1 VHYYFLGPFPGGNCG
16 ELLGDWTGPR
26 KGTAELYWPTH
37 KFAMQ
42 GLPTIEGWLDKQGGV
57 RKSWK
62 RRYFVLDGK
71 KLKYF
76 KQQKDAP
83 SKPIDFILLD
93 VRRSFLVQA
102 ATSCFQS
109 LKIGANRTIVL
120 RFFISHCPFM
130 SQRTSKIIYIRDK
143 VRPTDPSPGCGFA
156 VETPSRTPP
165 PLHLFISFF
174 VHLFYLFVNSCAA
187 VPKALRVLAFAL
199 SVTGN

>member
-1 VHYYFLGPFPGGNCG
+1 
-16 ELLGDWTGPR
+16 
-26 KGTAELYWPTH
+26 
-37 KFAMQ
+37 MQ

-93 VRRSFLVQA
+93 VRVLLSVQA
-102 ATSCFQS
+102 ATTCLKS
-109 LKIGANRTIVL
+109 LKIGQIVRL
-120 RFFISHCPFM
+120 YCASFSYHPFM

-156 VETPSRTPP
+156 IETPSRTPP
-165 PLHLFISFF
+165 YIYLSLFF
-174 VHLFYLFVNSCAA
+174 VHLFYLFVNSC
-187 VPKALRVLAFAL
+187 F
-199 SVTGN
+199 SG

>member
-1 VHYYFLGPFPGGNCG
+1 MNSGAGARARERPSF
-16 ELLGDWTGPR
+16 TG
-26 KGTAELYWPTH
+26 TH

-120 RFFISHCPFM
+120 RFFISLIAHSCHSARPRLSTFGTR
-130 SQRTSKIIYIRDK
+130 SAPPILRRAAALPWKHLL
-143 VRPTDPSPGCGFA
+143 VRPP
-156 VETPSRTPP
+156 
-165 PLHLFISFF
+165 FIYLSLFF
-174 VHLFYLFVNSCAA
+174 VHLFYLFVNSCAS
-187 VPKALRVLAFAL
+187 VPKALRTTRVRPFCDR
-199 SVTGN
+199 